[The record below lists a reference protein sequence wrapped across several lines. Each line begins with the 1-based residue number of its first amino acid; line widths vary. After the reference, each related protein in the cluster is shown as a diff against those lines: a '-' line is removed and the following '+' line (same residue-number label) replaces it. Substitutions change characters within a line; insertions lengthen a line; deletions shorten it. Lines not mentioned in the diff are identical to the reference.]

1 MANSVYPYQTAEN
14 GKQFRPWSDC
24 LEKMA
29 NSVYPD
35 ETDENG
41 K

>member
-1 MANSVYPYQTAEN
+1 MANSVYPYLTAEN
-14 GKQFRPWSDC
+14 GKQFRPWSDY
-24 LEKMA
+24 LE